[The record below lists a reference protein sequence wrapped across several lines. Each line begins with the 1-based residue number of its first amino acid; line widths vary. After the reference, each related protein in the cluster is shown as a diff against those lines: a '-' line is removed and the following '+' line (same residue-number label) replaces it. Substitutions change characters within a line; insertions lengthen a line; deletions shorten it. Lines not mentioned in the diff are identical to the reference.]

1 MENIFIQLAYRV
13 GFIIMIA
20 FLISK
25 VKLSLKMLRKKKLER
40 KEKIVLGLFF
50 GFLSI
55 IGTLTGIP
63 FKHAIVNTRVIG
75 VAIAGLLGGPIS
87 GFLAGIIA
95 GGHRFLIDIGGFTSF
110 SCAVATILEGSLA
123 GFLKKKFD
131 KASDKVAMAIA
142 IGIILEFL
150 QMVIILILTKPFSE
164 ALELVELIALPMIF
178 MNSLGIGIFINIIQ
192 NLKKIAES
200 EGAYRS
206 NQTLSI
212 ADQTLKE
219 FKKGLNFETGKNVVE
234 IIYNNTEFN
243 AVCITDTKKLLAY
256 KGLGEKHFSIG
267 IKIQTDITKKVI
279 KEGKILRANSQKEL
293 GFFDKNSELQES
305 IIIPLKVNQK
315 VIGTLKLFNNE
326 YTIVNKELAK
336 GLGNVFS
343 TQLELSLLEKQK
355 RLRDKAELHALQA
368 QINPH
373 FLFNAINTIISFI
386 RLEPKKARELLIHLS
401 DYFRKNMNNEKDLIL
416 LDEELNHLKAYL
428 KIEKARFSD
437 KLEIK
442 INNNLKKDV
451 YIPPLI
457 IQPIVENSIKHGVL
471 KRKNGGKVEIII
483 NKIKDKID
491 ISINDN
497 GKGIDKEKLNKLN
510 DFSINT
516 IGLKN
521 VYKRLRTIYGEDII
535 FKIDSKLNNGTKVKI
550 QIPVLEKKEV

>member
-25 VKLSLKMLRKKKLER
+25 VKLSLKLLRKKKLDK

-75 VAIAGLLGGPIS
+75 VAIAGLLGGPIA
-87 GFLAGIIA
+87 GFLSGVIA
-95 GGHRFLIDIGGFTSF
+95 GSHRFLIDIGGFTSF
-110 SCAVATILEGSLA
+110 SCAVATIFEGSLA

-131 KASDKVAMAIA
+131 KANDKVAMAIA
-142 IGIILEFL
+142 IGIILELL
-150 QMVIILILTKPFSE
+150 QMVIILILTKPFSS
-164 ALELVELIALPMIF
+164 ALELVKLIALPMIF

-206 NQTLSI
+206 NQTLLI

-219 FKKGLNFETGKNVVE
+219 FKKGLNSKTGKNVVE

-279 KEGKILRANSQKEL
+279 KEGKILRANTKKEL
-293 GFFDKNSELQES
+293 GFFDKNSELQKA

-315 VIGTLKLFNNE
+315 VIGTLKLFNNQ

-416 LDEELNHLKAYL
+416 LNEELNHLKAYL

-437 KLEIK
+437 KLEVK

-471 KRKNGGKVEIII
+471 KRKDGGKVEIII
-483 NKIKDKID
+483 NKINDKLNIV
-491 ISINDN
+491 INDD

-535 FKIDSKLNNGTKVKI
+535 FKIDSKLNNGTNVKI
-550 QIPVLEKKEV
+550 QVPILEKRR